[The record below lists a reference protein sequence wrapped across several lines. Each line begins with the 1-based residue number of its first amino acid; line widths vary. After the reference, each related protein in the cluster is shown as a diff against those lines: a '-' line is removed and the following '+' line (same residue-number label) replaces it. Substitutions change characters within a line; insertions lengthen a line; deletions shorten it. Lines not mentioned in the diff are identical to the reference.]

1 MIFKF
6 ESEFREMGSTGNV
19 FIYLKGTASIGN
31 NKGMEEVEKEQNRLT
46 EELKQKKEELI
57 KQVETIQEEYNFVQ
71 ENINKIPKSKSE
83 IEKMLGK

>member
-31 NKGMEEVEKEQNRLT
+31 NKGMEAVEKEKNRLT

-57 KQVETIQEEYNFVQ
+57 KQIETIQEEYNFIQ
-71 ENINKIPKSKSE
+71 ENIGKIPKSKSD